1 MECILEIENN
11 LAKIILNRPEKSNS
25 IGKLLLNE
33 FYQNLKLI
41 KQNPKINLLIIKGS
55 GEKVFSA
62 GADLKERLLMSRI
75 EVIQFLDLFQE
86 TCYLIES
93 LEIPTIAE
101 MNGSAFGGGLEVA
114 LCTDL
119 RYLKEGSEIGLTETK
134 LGIIPGAGG
143 TQRLSR
149 LIGES
154 KSKELIFT
162 GRRISA
168 NKPKEF
174 GIVNDI
180 FSKEN
185 FETEINKIS
194 DEILSSGPI
203 AVKLAKEAIQNGLKT
218 ELVKGIS
225 IERECYLKTL
235 ETKDRLEALKAFSEK
250 RKPNFIGE

>member
-11 LAKIILNRPEKSNS
+11 FAKIILNRIEKSNS
-25 IGKLLLNE
+25 ISKLLLNE
-33 FYQNLKLI
+33 FYQNLKLV

-62 GADLKERLLMSRI
+62 GADLKERLNMSQS

-86 TCYLIES
+86 TCFLIES
-93 LEIPTIAE
+93 LEIPTISE
-101 MNGSAFGGGLEVA
+101 MNGSAFGGGLEIA

-143 TQRLSR
+143 TQRLTR

-162 GRRISA
+162 GRRISSSKA
-168 NKPKEF
+168 KEL

-180 FSKEN
+180 FSNESFEKEIKKI
-185 FETEINKIS
+185 TE
-194 DEILSSGPI
+194 EILSSAPI
-203 AVKLAKEAIQNGLKT
+203 AVKLSKQAIQNGLKT
-218 ELVKGIS
+218 NLQNGIS